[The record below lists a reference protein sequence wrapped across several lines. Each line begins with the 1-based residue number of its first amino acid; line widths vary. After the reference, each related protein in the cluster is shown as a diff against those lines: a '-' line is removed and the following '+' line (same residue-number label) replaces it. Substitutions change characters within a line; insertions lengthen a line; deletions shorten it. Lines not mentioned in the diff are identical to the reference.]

1 MAAHEDDAM
10 WLYAYGEVTLVQL
23 AQASGLEEALLR
35 ELVEYG
41 ALAPA
46 DAAAA
51 EWCFS
56 GACVARLRAA
66 ARLRSDLE
74 LDTPAVALVLRFLE
88 RIDDLEARVR
98 ELGAQLARPRR

>member
-1 MAAHEDDAM
+1 MAAQDDDAV
-10 WLYAYGEVTLVQL
+10 WLYAYTEVTLVQL

-35 ELVEYG
+35 ELVDYG

-46 DAAAA
+46 DAAAE

-56 GACVARLRAA
+56 AACVARLRAA

-74 LDTPAVALVLRFLE
+74 LDTPALALVVRFLE
-88 RIDDLEARVR
+88 RIDELEAQVR
-98 ELGAQLARPRR
+98 DLGAQLARPRR